1 MARLTLS
8 LAKYLQQ
15 VGRGLRK
22 VDGKETCVLID
33 NVGLYH
39 IFGLPTAYR
48 DWQAMFEGRM
58 AGKGYA
64 SHIGMAVRDSS
75 ISIPT
80 VADNGL
86 ELIVSHDNLMTYLNK
101 ELSRPNNTACL
112 KACKDVASGLYG
124 LRRGNMITCKPQFV
138 RVFDIQED
146 FAIVRLVNLS
156 MAVVDDSGKVKHSL
170 AGYKSVRIQEN
181 HIIAVTDKRNNEMY
195 IDLYSGHLYTRKPK
209 VVRLGDVQLLE
220 VDGIYYSR
228 TRELYKSRRSTSG
241 TNILTCG
248 HYVRIVDYFSPPR
261 CRQVN
266 EDDATWGYDC
276 VCLLAGDHDTYYHY
290 CGMLTGGDI
299 VIVDNAGKY
308 YLVEN
313 ASKAKRY
320 IACEHPQTPE
330 EDFDGVIQR
339 LKSEAM
345 KRLTERKME
354 ERQNDELKHRA
365 RLDELKAVVP
375 FRSGLKWG
383 LQLDGRV
390 VVPPIYRNIKSP
402 VGCYCAVEGNPNQWG
417 IIMVDGKVVIEMR
430 YTDVEINEN
439 GTARLTIIPG
449 KIKTVNLRKQ

>member
-1 MARLTLS
+1 MARPTLS

-320 IACEHPQTPE
+320 IACEHPQTAE